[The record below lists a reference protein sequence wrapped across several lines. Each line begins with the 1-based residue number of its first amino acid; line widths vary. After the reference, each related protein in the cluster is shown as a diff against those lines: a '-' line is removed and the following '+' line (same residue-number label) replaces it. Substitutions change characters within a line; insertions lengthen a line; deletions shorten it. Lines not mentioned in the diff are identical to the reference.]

1 MPRSR
6 DAVLSQIL
14 TVAQMRAAEEDL
26 IVAGTSV
33 DALMQVAGR
42 GAGEWVRRIAG
53 GGSVTVLCGPGNN
66 GGDGWVIAEYLREYG
81 NSVQVVQAREP
92 ATDAARNA
100 RALYGGS
107 VVAADSVLAGDVFVD
122 CLFGSGLTR
131 ALPNDL
137 YDMLCGLA
145 ARHHHRIA
153 IDVPS
158 GIDSDSGAAL
168 NACLPNWTLTVA
180 LGAWKHAHFA
190 MPACAAMGATR
201 LVDIGVAAV
210 PGAVR
215 VLHRPH
221 IAAPAADA
229 HKYRRG
235 MLGLVAG
242 EMPGAGLL
250 SAMAA
255 LRAGAGYVKMAAEVA
270 PSGIPPELVVTTDA
284 DAMLADARVSALLI
298 GPGLGRSDE
307 AARLLARTLH
317 AGRPTV
323 IDADALV
330 LLRPAMLA
338 GAPCVLTPHEGEM
351 AALER
356 AFGLSGQ
363 GLRRDRAASL
373 AGATGAVVVL
383 KGPDTVIAAPDVAV
397 VVAPRAPPWLS
408 VAGTGDVLAGTI
420 ASRLATHGQALRA
433 AEEGLWLHGEAARLC
448 GPAFTA
454 GELAHAVQAALKAC
468 RAVGV
473 EGMT

>member
-6 DAVLSQIL
+6 DAVLSQVL

-26 IVAGTSV
+26 IAAGTSV
-33 DALMQVAGR
+33 DALMRVAGR

-66 GGDGWVIAEYLREYG
+66 GGDGWVIAEYLREHG
-81 NSVQVVQAREP
+81 NAVQVVQAREP

-100 RALYGGS
+100 RALYRGA
-107 VVAADSVLAGDVFVD
+107 VVSADSVTGGDVFVD

-131 ALPNDL
+131 ALPDEI

-145 ARHHHRIA
+145 ALHRHRIA

-158 GIDSDSGAAL
+158 GIESDSGAAL
-168 NACLPNWTLTVA
+168 NAGLPDWTLTVA

-201 LVDIGVAAV
+201 LVDIGVAQV
-210 PGAVR
+210 PGAAR
-215 VLHRPH
+215 VLERLRLTSP
-221 IAAPAADA
+221 APDA

-235 MLGLVAG
+235 MLGIVGG
-242 EMPGAGLL
+242 EMPGA
-250 SAMAA
+250 AMLAATAA
-255 LRAGAGYVKMAAEVA
+255 LRAGAGYVKLAAQSA
-270 PSGIPPELVVTTDA
+270 PAGVPPELVVTSDSA
-284 DAMLADARVSALLI
+284 ALLADARTSALLV
-298 GPGLGRSDE
+298 GPGLGRSDG
-307 AARLLARTLH
+307 ASRLLAAALH
-317 AGRPTV
+317 AGRPAV
-323 IDADALV
+323 VDADALV
-330 LLRPAMLA
+330 LLRPAMLS

-356 AFGLSGQ
+356 AFGLWGK
-363 GLRRDRAASL
+363 GLRRERAL
-373 AGATGAVVVL
+373 ALAEVSGAVVVL
-383 KGPDTVIAAPDVAV
+383 KGPDTLIAAPGGEV
-397 VVAPRAPPWLS
+397 VVAPRASSWLS

-420 ASRLATHGQALRA
+420 ASRLATNGQALRA

-454 GELAHAVQAALKAC
+454 GELADAVQAAF
-468 RAVGV
+468 RAGSV
-473 EGMT
+473 